1 MSLQHLHT
9 YWFPSTAGWPDDQ
22 YGQRWFAGGEE
33 VDDYLKTHFLGVVQ
47 TALDGGYVAE
57 AQRDDQ
63 LAVARI
69 VALDQLPRNVY
80 RGTERAFAGDTL
92 ALRGTREMMEAG
104 RYERL
109 TVSEKVF
116 VLMPLEHAEEL
127 AAQEDSVRLFTE
139 LCNTAP
145 PEQQGMAQ
153 GWIQYATEHRD
164 VIARFGRFP
173 YRNKVLGRASTPE
186 EERWLAEG
194 ANTYGQG

>member
-1 MSLQHLHT
+1 M
-9 YWFPSTAGWPDDQ
+9 
-22 YGQRWFAGGEE
+22 
-33 VDDYLKTHFLGVVQ
+33 DDYLKTHFLGVVQ
-47 TALDGGYVAE
+47 AALDGGYVAE
-57 AQRDDQ
+57 AARDDQ

-127 AAQEDSVRLFTE
+127 AAQEDSVQLFTE

-153 GWIQYATEHRD
+153 GVDSIRYRTSRRHCAFWALPVSQQGFG
-164 VIARFGRFP
+164 AR
-173 YRNKVLGRASTPE
+173 LHA
-186 EERWLAEG
+186 
-194 ANTYGQG
+194 